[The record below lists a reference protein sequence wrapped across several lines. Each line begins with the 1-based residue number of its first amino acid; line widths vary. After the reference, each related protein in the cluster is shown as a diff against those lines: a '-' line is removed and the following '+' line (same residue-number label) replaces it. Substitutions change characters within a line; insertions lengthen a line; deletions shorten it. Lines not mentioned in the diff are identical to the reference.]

1 MTAAATPTASA
12 PQPGAAQQRRA
23 APTKLPPLTR
33 FASMMD
39 GAQPALDTTSRTL
52 QMSWSSEYPVERWF
66 GDEILSHAPGAAD
79 LSRLNDGAPLLFNH
93 NMDDVIGVVQQAV
106 IDSAAR
112 KGTATV
118 RFANTA
124 RGDEVMQLVA
134 DNILRNVSFMYR
146 VQDYQDMGN
155 DQYMGTQWTPM
166 EISIVS
172 IPADPTVGVG
182 RAPEVGELPVRI
194 TRAVA
199 AAEPDT
205 INNPTTPASPTA
217 PAPAVRS
224 TSQGNTMDP
233 VENPQAGTQTSAAA
247 AATPVAAAVID
258 INAQRADAATQ
269 ERARIAEIEAMCAH
283 HKISPELRTQMIQ
296 NGNTIPEARGIVL
309 EELAKRGKEQAFS
322 GNGMA
327 PDLSAQ
333 DKARYS
339 MVRAINAC
347 ISGKWDKAGFEL
359 EVSNEISRMT
369 GRGSSNG
376 FFMPT
381 NLPFAMR
388 APYATG
394 AAATGGALVATNL
407 LAGSFIEILRNKA
420 RVMSLGATILSGLVG
435 NVDIPR
441 RNAATTTYWV
451 GEAVNVTESEGTFD
465 KVSLSMKTVGALSV
479 MTRNMLLQGT
489 PDIEMLARADMVAQ
503 LALAIDMAALSGSG
517 AASQPLGIANQPGV
531 GSIGTGANGDVIT
544 IDNLIDMET
553 SVTASN
559 APADSLAYLCN
570 ARTVGALKKL
580 KSTTGEYLWVTTADM
595 GRTGTPGEINGYTV
609 ARSNQARSNLAKG
622 TGTNL
627 SELFFGD
634 WSELL
639 IGEWGVLEIQ
649 PNPYAA
655 SVSAQG
661 GVQIRAL
668 QSIDIGVRHAASFA
682 VMSDA
687 ITG

>member
-1 MTAAATPTASA
+1 MTDLTKTAAAP
-12 PQPGAAQQRRA
+12 PQAGAAQTRKA

-33 FASMMD
+33 FMPMMD
-39 GAQPALDTTSRTL
+39 DGNAPPALDTEARTL
-52 QMSWSSEYPVERWF
+52 QLSWSSEFPVERWF

-93 NMDDVIGVVQQAV
+93 NMDDVIGVVQQAS

-112 KGTATV
+112 KGSATV

-124 RGDEVMQLVA
+124 RGDEIMQLVA
-134 DNILRNVSFMYR
+134 DNVLRNVSFMYR

-182 RAPEVGELPVRI
+182 RAPDAGELPVRI
-194 TRAVA
+194 TRA
-199 AAEPDT
+199 AEPST
-205 INNPTTPASPTA
+205 PSGITPPVSPTTPA
-217 PAPAVRS
+217 PAARS

-233 VENPQAGTQTSAAA
+233 IVTPQAGTPTSAAA
-247 AATPVAAAVID
+247 TPTGTVID

-283 HKISPELRTQMIQ
+283 HKINAELRAQMIQ
-296 NGNTIPEARGIVL
+296 QGRTIPEARGLVL
-309 EELAKRGKEQAFS
+309 EELLKRGKDQNFS
-322 GNGMA
+322 ANGMA

-359 EVSNEISRMT
+359 EVSNEISRST

-517 AASQPLGIANQPGV
+517 AASQPLGIANQAGV
-531 GSIGTGANGDVIT
+531 GSIGTGANGDIIT

-609 ARSNQARSNLAKG
+609 ARSNQARSNLTKG